1 MEKIKTETAAAPAAT
16 EAATDEVKVVIMGAG
31 PVPEALRKAFPNAEF
46 IDTEAPTGA
55 VEEEAPLEL
64 LAEIGET
71 LAKLR
76 AATREGCCQHQS
88 LFSEEKLRG
97 EPVPVEVEKQMR
109 KVAYGKLMQIAGS
122 YGLGFNE
129 QELDAFYRLSLAT
142 NPNVAMHAAQVA
154 CKDFLGKWE
163 N

>member
-64 LAEIGET
+64 LAEIGE
-71 LAKLR
+71 
-76 AATREGCCQHQS
+76 
-88 LFSEEKLRG
+88 
-97 EPVPVEVEKQMR
+97 PVPVEVEKQMR
-109 KVAYGKLMQIAGS
+109 KVAYGKLMQIAAS

-129 QELDAFYRLSLAT
+129 QELDALYQLSLAT